1 MIKEY
6 LSDHARVVIDDDG
19 VIQSISPDSHLN
31 TNLSDTIQNYVLDE
45 LVYFRN
51 KNHIS
56 ERAWKKHGAII
67 KDVEHIDMFI
77 YKLVYKTRFRAVFN
91 EIKFSYKIYKNRK
104 DNYE

>member
-6 LSDHARVVIDDDG
+6 LSGHARVCIDDDG
-19 VIQSISPDSHLN
+19 VIQSIKPDRHLN

-56 ERAWKKHGAII
+56 EKAWKKHGGIRRI
-67 KDVEHIDMFI
+67 ELIDMFI
-77 YKLVYKTRFRAVFN
+77 FRFVYKTRFRTVFK
-91 EIKFSYKIYKNRK
+91 EIKFSYNILKQER
-104 DNYE
+104 

>member
-1 MIKEY
+1 MNNNLKEY
-6 LSDHARVVIDDDG
+6 LSDHARVEIDDNG
-19 VIQSISPDSHLN
+19 VIQSIKPDSHLN

-67 KDVEHIDMFI
+67 RDVEHIDMFI
-77 YKLVYKTRFRAVFN
+77 YQFVYKTRFRTVFN
-91 EIKFSYKIYKNRK
+91 EIKFSYNILKQKR
-104 DNYE
+104 